1 MQSSVEHLEG
11 LTHKLTVEVP
21 AERLDQEVEKRLK
34 DIRPRIRI
42 DGFRPGK
49 VPPAVVKQKYG
60 DSVRQDVLGEIIDET
75 YREAI
80 KDGGY
85 APAASPQIELVSGMA
100 ANEPVKY
107 IATFEVMPEVNVQGL
122 DSISITLPH
131 TTIGDKDVD
140 DMITTLRRQQGAF
153 VEADKAAEDGDRVT
167 VDFVGRIDDVAFD
180 GGSGENVNFIIGN
193 GQMLPDFEQ
202 GLRGGKAGEERA
214 FDVHFPEDYHG
225 KDVAGKTAQFTA
237 TVKKVE
243 QLNLPEVDG
252 TFIQAFGIKDG
263 DVNAFRKAI
272 YDNMARE
279 LKNAMLRI
287 RRAYMFDALLEKNAE
302 QPVAEGMVRNEIA
315 RMAREMQLER
325 QIPDAKARE
334 ELATRVFD
342 EAARGRARLSLLIN
356 KVFEER
362 KPELDKARVEERIQS
377 IATTYEDPQEVINF
391 YNNDRD
397 ARTNLEA
404 AILEE
409 QLIDQLY
416 EQAQV
421 SEEEK
426 TFQEVMALGQQRG

>member
-140 DMITTLRRQQGAF
+140 DMITTLRRQQGTF

-356 KVFEER
+356 KLFEER